1 MGSNGKNKG
10 KHDKGGG
17 AGRAQAP
24 PAKRADIAA
33 FAPQVPAKAPAKAA
47 VAAAKVAP
55 LPAPAKVEQKVA
67 PVLPVAPVAPVA
79 PAAPVAPVPQKGAAW
94 GEPFARFEARWTW
107 FESRLIT
114 GVLLSQLAALVSWVF
129 LNGLSESV
137 AQSAGVVFRAVMI
150 AIAFGLGTWFGF
162 RKMVL
167 ERRRALTLV
176 AIALGLCL
184 APAWRE
190 AVLAAT
196 RPGASATVIG
206 LAQLDKASAGYFDN
220 VKGWLQEG
228 STLTLMG
235 GLRGLADAQPER
247 PPPLAHERFAAIY
260 AGLTEATGPAAAG
273 RADDLAVRRL
283 AERHPAA
290 AELVPWLTAFEAHLR
305 KIFWVDRALAWQLW
319 QTELAVSGAEL
330 RLPFESFALVFT
342 DRLALSLAERLV
354 AVNHPKSPAAG
365 HFAHVVTVYVSGGSG
380 GVHLRIAVDPLGGDP
395 PQVVEH
401 TIRLDAPIRG
411 VPGDQIPAPLP
422 GLVHLVVSAILYA
435 TSPGATPS
443 PRKAPPT
450 PRKAGSPQQA
460 YTSDQVWH
468 LPGVIEIRQLRG
480 LLELERAP
488 GGRALLHR
496 HMVRGHW
503 RRANPGWKD
512 QALRWVEPHWK
523 GPELGPIVERAYRL
537 AP

>member
-79 PAAPVAPVPQKGAAW
+79 PAAPVAPVPHKGAAW

-206 LAQLDKASAGYFDN
+206 LAHLDKASAGYFDN

-235 GLRGLADAQPER
+235 GLRGLGTRLTLWLALLGGSLATASGKHIHIDIVFRFLPKKLRVPSAIVNYIAAAAVCVFGAWGFFDHIAIESYGSKADDRAGAKIANA
-247 PPPLAHERFAAIY
+247 AHEIGDHFFYTRKQL
-260 AGLTEATGPAAAG
+260 GL
-273 RADDLAVRRL
+273 DLRSLPRVLGGARYDQWMS
-283 AERHPAA
+283 ASAWNA
-290 AELVPWLTAFEAHLR
+290 
-305 KIFWVDRALAWQLW
+305 WVDDA
-319 QTELAVSGAEL
+319 G
-330 RLPFESFALVFT
+330 FEDRFT
-342 DRLALSLAERLV
+342 PDEV
-354 AVNHPKSPAAG
+354 KSIKVPEDNG
-365 HFAHVVTVYVSGGSG
+365 AHV
-380 GVHLRIAVDPLGGDP
+380 P
-395 PQVVEH
+395 VV
-401 TIRLDAPIRG
+401 L
-411 VPGDQIPAPLP
+411 
-422 GLVHLVVSAILYA
+422 
-435 TSPGATPS
+435 SPTGKNT
-443 PRKAPPT
+443 
-450 PRKAGSPQQA
+450 
-460 YTSDQVWH
+460 
-468 LPGVIEIRQLRG
+468 RG
-480 LLELERAP
+480 LLSETLGLVFPFGLFAI
-488 GGRALLHR
+488 
-496 HMVRGHW
+496 
-503 RRANPGWKD
+503 
-512 QALRWVEPHWK
+512 ALRFLLRAVMTLSGHLSADPDEAHK
-523 GPELGPIVERAYRL
+523 EELRGASAGDEHVAREGGV
-537 AP
+537 